1 MSERS
6 LAIIKPNGVAQN
18 VIGDIL
24 KTFEDNN
31 IKIVG
36 LKMLRMSEEM
46 AEEFYAVHKGKFFY
60 ETLVKFMASGYIVAV
75 VLEGA
80 DIIKRTR
87 ELMGVTNPAE
97 AKEGTIRHK
106 YGKTVQQNAIHGSD
120 SVESAANEITFF
132 FAKDELL

>member
-60 ETLVKFMASGYIVAV
+60 ETLVKFMVSGYIVAV

-80 DIIKRTR
+80 DIIKRAR

-120 SVESAANEITFF
+120 SIESAMNEITFF

>member
-75 VLEGA
+75 VLEGE

-97 AKEGTIRHK
+97 AKEGTIRRK

>member
-80 DIIKRTR
+80 DIIKRAR

-120 SVESAANEITFF
+120 SIESAMNEITFF

>member
-75 VLEGA
+75 VLEGE

-97 AKEGTIRHK
+97 AKEGTIRRK

-120 SVESAANEITFF
+120 SVESAMNEITFF

>member
-120 SVESAANEITFF
+120 SVESAMNEITFF